1 MLRPDVMEVPELTPE
16 PTPGT
21 DSAVDS
27 PDLVRVALRWLPA
40 VLFGAVLV
48 VVVRKAAAPL
58 DNLDTYFHLRF
69 GSEFL
74 HGHWSLWHPGSV
86 TPYATS
92 SWVPTQW
99 LPEMA
104 MAQVAAWFGLAGVA
118 WLFGLMLLALVCAL
132 YFVTRR
138 WANPMLV
145 VFLLIPTLVGASFG
159 LSMRP
164 QVLSYLLVVITLG
177 AWLRTWDD
185 HRLRWWLIP
194 LTWLWAMMHGMWPI
208 GIALG
213 VVAVVGLALDRRTD
227 VRGLGRALLIP
238 FASAVAAAL
247 TPLGPSVYDGVRGV
261 GERSRFFAEW
271 NPPSY
276 TSVPTWLVL
285 AATLAVCVVLLIRGP
300 RPPWTDVVFLLVT
313 AGCAVWSL
321 RTVPIAAVMLMPLVA
336 RAARPMLAKQP
347 GPVRRREAYAVVGAN
362 LVALAVLAAAVPHT
376 SADPPAQPS
385 WLDPAMT
392 ALPPHTPI
400 VSEWAYAGYLMWKYP
415 DLDQV
420 MHGYGDTYT
429 VPELQRNEDI
439 LTIAPGWDRELRS
452 TNARVAVL
460 PTHLSLAYA
469 LEHQEG
475 WRVVHRSP
483 SLEMLVAPP
492 GWSAS
497 D

>member
-1 MLRPDVMEVPELTPE
+1 
-16 PTPGT
+16 
-21 DSAVDS
+21 
-27 PDLVRVALRWLPA
+27 
-40 VLFGAVLV
+40 
-48 VVVRKAAAPL
+48 
-58 DNLDTYFHLRF
+58 
-69 GSEFL
+69 
-74 HGHWSLWHPGSV
+74 
-86 TPYATS
+86 
-92 SWVPTQW
+92 
-99 LPEMA
+99 
-104 MAQVAAWFGLAGVA
+104 
-118 WLFGLMLLALVCAL
+118 
-132 YFVTRR
+132 
-138 WANPMLV
+138 
-145 VFLLIPTLVGASFG
+145 
-159 LSMRP
+159 
-164 QVLSYLLVVITLG
+164 
-177 AWLRTWDD
+177 
-185 HRLRWWLIP
+185 
-194 LTWLWAMMHGMWPI
+194 
-208 GIALG
+208 
-213 VVAVVGLALDRRTD
+213 
-227 VRGLGRALLIP
+227 
-238 FASAVAAAL
+238 
-247 TPLGPSVYDGVRGV
+247 
-261 GERSRFFAEW
+261 
-271 NPPSY
+271 
-276 TSVPTWLVL
+276 
-285 AATLAVCVVLLIRGP
+285 
-300 RPPWTDVVFLLVT
+300 VFLLVA

-336 RAARPMLAKQP
+336 RAARPMVAKQP

-415 DLDQV
+415 DIDQV

-460 PTHLSLAYA
+460 PTHLPLAYA

-492 GWSAS
+492 SWSAS